1 MYQQKH
7 PGLLMRAEHS
17 ETKTETETKNMLWDR
32 DQKYVMRPRPK
43 TTRPVQSSKLHV
55 KVTQIGMFYY
65 THEVND

>member
-32 DQKYVMRPRPK
+32 GQKLRDQD
-43 TTRPVQSSKLHV
+43 QSS
-55 KVTQIGMFYY
+55 Q
-65 THEVND
+65 VNCMWK